1 MIRLNENQDS
11 KSKAELLKYAIEN
24 KYEIVF
30 WYKGKK
36 VSDPRNKKYFR
47 QNWRFAQ
54 PAALGY
60 SKASGGLMLRAWQK
74 KGVTN
79 TVTPAWKTFLIDE
92 MKNIL
97 VYDGANGVHYK
108 TFNRPEGPNYNEF
121 GDLKMYGIFAQL
133 DPKTK
138 PGENKGKSEEPESG
152 VTEPTEPAEPQQT
165 EPEEIPGTTLKEPT
179 KPTVAPT
186 APVQNNKKPV
196 HFQKTK
202 PEVEPE
208 PEELDQ
214 NDILKQDDLFLK
226 RLKQNQDSYD
236 EIEESYSSG
245 FLKWINKIYG

>member
-11 KSKAELLKYAIEN
+11 KSKADLLKYAIEN

-30 WYKGKK
+30 WYRGKK

-54 PAALGY
+54 PVALGY
-60 SKASGGLMLRAWQK
+60 SKATGSLMLRAWQK

-79 TVTPAWKTFLIDE
+79 TVRPAWKTFLIDE

-97 VYDGANGVHYK
+97 VYDGADGVYYK
-108 TFNRPEGPNYNEF
+108 SFNRPEGPDYNEF

-133 DPKTK
+133 DPKKK
-138 PGENKGKSEEPESG
+138 PGENKGKIEEPKSVE
-152 VTEPTEPAEPQQT
+152 TNPIEPTEPK
-165 EPEEIPGTTLKEPT
+165 EIPGTTLKEPEPV
-179 KPTVAPT
+179 KPTVTPKV
-186 APVQNNKKPV
+186 PVKNNKRPV
-196 HFQKTK
+196 HFQKKT

-208 PEELDQ
+208 PEELDKD
-214 NDILKQDDLFLK
+214 DILKRDSLFLK
-226 RLKQNQDSYD
+226 RIKQNQDSYD

-245 FLKWINKIYG
+245 FLKWINKIYE